1 MQVEN
6 DDQGLDQVTE
16 RMELKFTKLG
26 KLRQSI

>member
-16 RMELKFTKLG
+16 RMKLKFTKLG
-26 KLRQSI
+26 KLRQGI